1 MQNFK
6 KIIFLLSSRE
16 RKLSVIL
23 FFLLLIMA
31 LLEMIG
37 VASIL
42 PFIAVLSNPELIET
56 NKILN
61 FFYKN
66 SKIIGVN
73 NNQEFLFTLGIMV
86 FLLLIFSLSFR
97 ALTTYAAYKF
107 VQMREFSISRRLVI
121 TYLRQP
127 YEWFLNRNSSELGKS
142 VLSEVGEVVGMGLKP
157 MIDLVAR
164 ILIAIAILS
173 LLIVVDPKLAFI
185 VGLTIG
191 AAYGIIYKFA
201 KNYLQK
207 IGSERLKNNELR
219 YSTVMEAFGAAKE
232 IKLTG
237 LENAYIQ
244 KYTEPANKYAKSQAL
259 QVVISDLPRYA
270 LEAVA
275 FGGILLIIVYLISQ
289 NGSFNSALPIIS
301 LYVFA
306 GYRLMPAIQ
315 RIYSNYSKITYI
327 TPALDKLYQDIKSLD
342 VKKISE
348 NQNILDLKNNIILKN
363 VSFIYPK
370 SSRKALNNINLS
382 IPFKSRIGLI
392 DTTGCGKT
400 TLVDIILGL
409 LKPTEGKLEID
420 GKDILNEISLRKWQR
435 ALGYVPQNIYLADDT
450 IAANIAFGL
459 DKNKVDQSK
468 VEAVSKIANLHNFVA
483 NELPEKYQTFVGERG
498 VRLSGGQLQR
508 IGIARA
514 LYNNPSVLI
523 LDEAT
528 SALDLETEKAV
539 MDAINN
545 LNKNVTIVIIA
556 HRLNTV
562 KNCDMIFKFE
572 KGELVSKG
580 TYQEIIAK
588 M

>member
-1 MQNFK
+1 
-6 KIIFLLSSRE
+6 
-16 RKLSVIL
+16 
-23 FFLLLIMA
+23 
-31 LLEMIG
+31 
-37 VASIL
+37 
-42 PFIAVLSNPELIET
+42 
-56 NKILN
+56 
-61 FFYKN
+61 
-66 SKIIGVN
+66 
-73 NNQEFLFTLGIMV
+73 
-86 FLLLIFSLSFR
+86 
-97 ALTTYAAYKF
+97 
-107 VQMREFSISRRLVI
+107 
-121 TYLRQP
+121 
-127 YEWFLNRNSSELGKS
+127 
-142 VLSEVGEVVGMGLKP
+142 
-157 MIDLVAR
+157 
-164 ILIAIAILS
+164 
-173 LLIVVDPKLAFI
+173 
-185 VGLTIG
+185 
-191 AAYGIIYKFA
+191 
-201 KNYLQK
+201 
-207 IGSERLKNNELR
+207 
-219 YSTVMEAFGAAKE
+219 
-232 IKLTG
+232 
-237 LENAYIQ
+237 
-244 KYTEPANKYAKSQAL
+244 
-259 QVVISDLPRYA
+259 
-270 LEAVA
+270 
-275 FGGILLIIVYLISQ
+275 
-289 NGSFNSALPIIS
+289 
-301 LYVFA
+301 
-306 GYRLMPAIQ
+306 MPAIQ

-392 DTTGCGKT
+392 GTTGCGKT

-572 KGELVSKG
+572 KGELVYKG